1 MPIRM
6 VCHSSIGTSLPAR
19 ALVVAA
25 ETEPP
30 RGSGQY
36 AERAS
41 DQIVR
46 CRLALNSHVQVAPHP
61 WTAVGAGYDA
71 AALERLAVLSADAFY
86 GPEALIDSLASGAI
100 AGLRGSYVL
109 KMAEHGERIKRRQ
122 DMPAEAFM
130 PAAELRRLVE
140 KIGKG
145 CEGRFGA
152 CDWGLLFVALSY
164 RCHLPTGLRTRGSP
178 PVDVWRA
185 DPCSP
190 SPARPQVADAGA
202 SGPRRP
208 PPGHRGAHARQV
220 PAAKVPRRPSTFLSS
235 FPSGRD
241 V

>member
-30 RGSGQY
+30 SGSGQY

-71 AALERLAVLSADAFY
+71 AALERLAALSSDAFY
-86 GPEALIDSLASGAI
+86 GPDALIDSLASGAI

-109 KMAEHGERIKRRQ
+109 QMVERGERIKRRQ

-145 CEGRFGA
+145 YTHRFAGA

-164 RCHLPTGLRTRGSP
+164 RCHLPGFAP
-178 PVDVWRA
+178 E
-185 DPCSP
+185 
-190 SPARPQVADAGA
+190 ARPRSTSGVCRCLQPLPCAPAG
-202 SGPRRP
+202 G
-208 PPGHRGAHARQV
+208 
-220 PAAKVPRRPSTFLSS
+220 
-235 FPSGRD
+235 
-241 V
+241 